1 MNRKMVRIKVLLS
14 QNFNSANSSY
24 LLPAGSS
31 ENYRCGEVQ
40 GGMNITLSSVGS
52 SEEKATLKQ
61 ELSLSSNKFSFANV
75 LPGKYILEVSVRLEG
90 FIR

>member
-1 MNRKMVRIKVLLS
+1 MNRKMVRITGVVRCKE
-14 QNFNSANSSY
+14 ACSS
-24 LLPAGSS
+24 L
-31 ENYRCGEVQ
+31 V
-40 GGMNITLSSVGS
+40 NITLSSVGS